1 MNNYVYVKSEP
12 QLYTVGFHR
21 SDGSWEPESD
31 WDSLAQ
37 AATRVHYLNGGLG
50 ESLEPLVHTLETIA
64 KRLEAIENEL
74 ELLRRG
80 K

>member
-1 MNNYVYVKSEP
+1 VNSYIYIKSEP
-12 QLYTVGFHR
+12 ALYTVGFYR

-31 WDSLAQ
+31 FHSSAE
-37 AATRVHYLNGGLG
+37 AARRVHYLNGGLG

-64 KRLEAIENEL
+64 KRLQAIENEL
-74 ELLRRG
+74 DLLRRG